1 MSQSRSSR
9 EKQSSQCAVEPG
21 SGSIEGAPRRLAR
34 HVAVSRLL
42 KPAKLFGLATMLCVG
57 AIPCAYPQS
66 FPVKPVRLVVPS
78 PPGGGSDILSRL
90 LAQKMTESLGQ
101 AVIVDNRA
109 GGDGI
114 VGSEFVARSSPDGYT
129 ILVGN
134 ATAQVAN
141 IYLRKNL
148 PYDSQKDFTP
158 IAGGVESIT
167 SIVVDASLPI
177 RSVAELIDY
186 AKKYPGKL
194 TYGSSGAG
202 GAYHMSGEAL
212 KAITGTDIV
221 HVPYKGLAPA
231 LTGMISGQISAVITS
246 VTVALPQVNAGKA
259 RILAFLEDRRY
270 PKLPDI
276 PLVKETVPGFRGSTI
291 WNGFFAPVGT
301 PPPVINRLNAE
312 FVKALGSADIANK
325 MDATQLIGGTPDQF
339 AAYWRGQIELF
350 GQMVKLLGITPQ

>member
-1 MSQSRSSR
+1 MPQCKTRKR
-9 EKQSSQCAVEPG
+9 LCLVAMLCAFGAQSSWPQAF
-21 SGSIEGAPRRLAR
+21 
-34 HVAVSRLL
+34 
-42 KPAKLFGLATMLCVG
+42 PAK
-57 AIPCAYPQS
+57 
-66 FPVKPVRLVVPS
+66 PVHLVVPS

-114 VGSEFVARSSPDGYT
+114 VGSEAVARSAADGYT

-148 PYDSQKDFTP
+148 PYDPVKDFTP

-167 SIVVDASLPI
+167 CIVINASLPI
-177 RSVAELIDY
+177 HSVADWVDY
-186 AKKYPGKL
+186 AKKNPGKL

-212 KAITGTDIV
+212 KAMTGTDIV

-259 RILAFLEDRRY
+259 RILAFLEERRY
-270 PKLPDI
+270 AKLPDI
-276 PLVKETVPGFRGSTI
+276 PLVRETIPAFRGSTI
-291 WNGFFAPVGT
+291 WNGFFAPAGT

-312 FVKALGSADIANK
+312 FVKALNSAEIANK
-325 MDATQLIGGTPDQF
+325 MDATQIIGGTPEQF
-339 AAYWRGQIELF
+339 SSYWKGQIELF
-350 GQMVKLLGITPQ
+350 GQLAKLLGITPQ

>member
-1 MSQSRSSR
+1 MPYFKTR
-9 EKQSSQCAVEPG
+9 KF
-21 SGSIEGAPRRLAR
+21 LWL
-34 HVAVSRLL
+34 VS
-42 KPAKLFGLATMLCVG
+42 MLCVFG
-57 AIPCAYPQS
+57 AQSSWPQA
-66 FPVKPVRLVVPS
+66 FPAKPVHLVVPS

-90 LAQKMTESLGQ
+90 LAQKMTESFGQ

-114 VGSEFVARSSPDGYT
+114 VGSEAVARSAPDGYT

-134 ATAQVAN
+134 ATAQVAK
-141 IYLRKNL
+141 IVLRKGL
-148 PYDSQKDFTP
+148 PYDAVKDFAP

-167 SIVVDASLPI
+167 CIAVDASLPI
-177 RSVAELIDY
+177 RSVAELVDT

-246 VTVALPQVNAGKA
+246 VTVVLPQVTAGKA
-259 RILAFLEDRRY
+259 RMLAFLEARRY
-270 PKLPDI
+270 AKLPDI
-276 PLVKETVPGFRGSTI
+276 PLVRETIPAFRGSTI
-291 WNGFFAPVGT
+291 WNGFFAPTGT

-312 FVKALGSADIANK
+312 FVKALNAADIAGK
-325 MDATQLIGGTPDQF
+325 MDATQVIGGTPEQF
-339 AAYWRGQIELF
+339 SAYWKGQIELF
-350 GQMVKLLGITPQ
+350 GQLARLLGIAPQ

>member
-1 MSQSRSSR
+1 M
-9 EKQSSQCAVEPG
+9 KKYLWLTAILCA
-21 SGSIEGAPRRLAR
+21 LA
-34 HVAVSRLL
+34 AQ
-42 KPAKLFGLATMLCVG
+42 PAS
-57 AIPCAYPQS
+57 PQA
-66 FPVKPVRLVVPS
+66 FPVKPVRLIVPS
-78 PPGGGSDILSRL
+78 PPGGGSDTLSRL

-101 AVIVDNRA
+101 PVIVDNRA

-114 VGSEFVARSSPDGYT
+114 VGSEWVARAAPDGYT

-148 PYDSQKDFTP
+148 PYDPVKDFVP

-167 SIVVDASLPI
+167 CIAINASLPI
-177 RSVAELIDY
+177 HSVAELVDY
-186 AKKYPGKL
+186 AKKNPGKL

-231 LTGMISGQISAVITS
+231 LTGVISGQISAVITS

-259 RILAFLEDRRY
+259 RILAFLEERRY
-270 PKLPDI
+270 AKLPEI
-276 PLVKETVPGFRGSTI
+276 PLVRETIPAFRGSTI
-291 WNGFFAPVGT
+291 WNGFFAPAGT
-301 PPPVINRLNAE
+301 PPPLISRLNAE
-312 FVKALGSADIANK
+312 FVRALNSADIANK
-325 MDATQLIGGTPDQF
+325 MDATQIIGGSPEQF
-339 AAYWRGQIELF
+339 SAYWKGQIELF
-350 GQMVKLLGITPQ
+350 GQLARLLGITPQ